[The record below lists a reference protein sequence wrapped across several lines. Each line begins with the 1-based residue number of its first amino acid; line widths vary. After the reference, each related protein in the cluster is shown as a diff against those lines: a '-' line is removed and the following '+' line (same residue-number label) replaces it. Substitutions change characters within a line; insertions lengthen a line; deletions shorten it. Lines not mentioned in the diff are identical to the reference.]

1 MMRNVICSLAAISTF
16 VAPSLAKADSPVQK
30 PNILVFIADDLG
42 WEEIGAY
49 GHPVIKTPNID
60 WRKMEYGL
68 ITSIW
73 RQVPVVRAAVL
84 FLPECIR
91 VVQVRLICMRICLN
105 T

>member
-30 PNILVFIADDLG
+30 PNILVFIA
-42 WEEIGAY
+42 
-49 GHPVIKTPNID
+49 